1 MRALVHVADQRSFS
15 RAAAVMRMTQPALSR
30 QIRLL
35 EQELG
40 TKLFHR
46 HGHGVSMTD
55 SGRLLFERFK
65 RILGDVEQLRTE
77 VGDRIARPGVTG
89 SATLGVPSPLAWR
102 FAEPFFERFTQAYPG
117 ISLRIVEGFSAFL
130 HEWMLSGTIDLA
142 ILYGPRPSKI
152 IAATE
157 ILTEDL
163 YAIGPPSWIGQSSIT
178 IAELSKHTLIVPHPP
193 HVIRTLAREAG
204 CNPPRFIEVDALSLM
219 IELAHSGK
227 GFSILPITAVRLES
241 ISGYTSV
248 LRIEK
253 PSLSWVVSLCRNDL
267 KPITPAAE
275 ALFGAAKAEM
285 LDMVH
290 SGRWDARLLAGI

>member
-30 QIRLL
+30 QIGLL
-35 EQELG
+35 EEELG

-55 SGRLLFERFK
+55 AGQLLFERFK
-65 RILGDVEQLRTE
+65 RILGDVEQLRAE
-77 VGDRIARPGVTG
+77 VGAGMAQLGVTG
-89 SATLGVPSPLAWR
+89 SVTLGVPSPLAWR
-102 FAEPFFERFTQAYPG
+102 FAEPFFERFAQTYPG
-117 ISLRIVEGFSAFL
+117 VSLRIVEGFSAFL
-130 HEWMLSGTIDLA
+130 HEWMLSEAIDLA

-163 YAIGPPSWIGQSSIT
+163 FAIGPPSWSGQASIT
-178 IAELSKHTLIVPHPP
+178 VAELSKHPLIVPH
-193 HVIRTLAREAG
+193 EAG
-204 CNPPRFIEVDALSLM
+204 LNPPRFIEVDALSLM
-219 IELAHSGK
+219 VELAHSGK
-227 GFSILPITAVRLES
+227 GFSILPMTAVRLEAS
-241 ISGYTSV
+241 NGYTSV

-267 KPITPAAE
+267 KPATPAGE
-275 ALFGAAKAEM
+275 VLFSAVKAEM
-285 LDMVH
+285 IDMVR
-290 SGRWDARLLAGI
+290 SGRWEARLLAA